1 MKNTCIPKHFCFV
14 FTKAEKAGCSF
25 NKQAQNL
32 SEKLL
37 CVHFY
42 YLILVNS
49 TCDTFTDWFPFYSLQ
64 CVKMT
69 VHKKYK
75 KSILTAIQ
83 YSTYCTPTTH
93 KTQSHSQCLT
103 HRHKQTNTALS
114 IPPQHSHWQRYINSP
129 FLSYHSTETLTN
141 TYNSLFLNLTTA
153 QRHQQTY
160 THQ

>member
-1 MKNTCIPKHFCFV
+1 MRNTCIPKHFCFV

-103 HRHKQTNTALS
+103 HRHKQTL
-114 IPPQHSHWQRYINSP
+114 P
-129 FLSYHSTETLTN
+129 FLSHHSTVTDKDT
-141 TYNSLFLNLTTA
+141 SIALFYLITA
-153 QRHQQTY
+153 QRHWQTH
-160 THQ
+160 TIAFF